1 MADYLTE
8 KAPRKRAEIAAAKR
22 TYPAAEIETR
32 AKAAAPPRGFVASIE
47 RRIAAG
53 DYALITE
60 IKKTSPSNKR
70 KGGAPFRS
78 DFDPPTLA
86 QSYADGGAAC
96 LSVLTD
102 EDFDGKA
109 DDLKAVHAAVT
120 LPILRKDFMLDPYQ
134 VAEARAWGADCI
146 LIIMAMLD
154 DALARAL
161 QEAAFGY
168 GMDVLVEVHDEDE
181 LKRALKLDAR
191 LIGINNRNLKTL
203 ETTLATSERL
213 APMVPQD
220 RLIVGESGIATPA
233 DIARLSKAGMQ
244 TFLIGESLMRH
255 ADVAAATR
263 ALVTRTDD
271 VGRPTAAE

>member
-22 TYPAAEIETR
+22 AYPPGEIESR

-53 DYALITE
+53 DYALICE
-60 IKKTSPSNKR
+60 IKRTSPSNKK
-70 KGGAPFRS
+70 KGGAPFRN
-78 DFDPPTLA
+78 DFDPSALA
-86 QSYADGGAAC
+86 RVYAEGGAAC

-102 EDFDGKA
+102 EDFDGTA
-109 DDLKAVHAAVT
+109 DHLKVVHAACT

-146 LIIMAMLD
+146 LIIMAMVD
-154 DALARAL
+154 DALAREL
-161 QEAAFGY
+161 EDAAFGC
-168 GMDVLVEVHDEDE
+168 GMDVLVEVHDEAE
-181 LKRALKLDAR
+181 LKRALELDAR

-203 ETTLATSERL
+203 ETTLDTSEHL
-213 APMVPQD
+213 APLVPKD
-220 RLIVGESGIATPA
+220 RVIVGESGISSPA
-233 DIARLSKAGMQ
+233 DLARLAKVGIS

-263 ALVTRTDD
+263 ALLARDKI
-271 VGRPTAAE
+271 RPTAAAE

>member
-1 MADYLTE
+1 MSDYLTE
-8 KAPRKRAEIAAAKR
+8 KAPRKRAELSKAKR
-22 TYPAAEIETR
+22 AYPPAEVETR
-32 AKAAAPPRGFVASIE
+32 ARAAAPPRGFVASIE
-47 RRIAAG
+47 RRISAG
-53 DYALITE
+53 DIALITE

-78 DFDPPTLA
+78 DFDPPALA
-86 QSYADGGAAC
+86 RAYVQGGAAC

-102 EDFDGKA
+102 VDFDGKA
-109 DDLKAVHAAVT
+109 EHLKAVHAACT

-154 DALARAL
+154 DALARDL
-161 QEAAFGY
+161 QNAAFGC

-191 LIGINNRNLKTL
+191 LIGINNRDLKTL

-213 APMVPQD
+213 APLVPKD
-220 RLIVGESGIATPA
+220 RIVVGESGIATPA
-233 DIARLSKAGMQ
+233 DIARLGKVGIA
-244 TFLIGESLMRH
+244 TFLVGESLMRH

-263 ALVTRTDD
+263 ALASRSAH
-271 VGRPTAAE
+271 PTAAE

>member
-8 KAPRKRAEIAAAKR
+8 KAPRKRAEIAGAKR
-22 TYPAAEIETR
+22 AYPPAEIESR

-47 RRIAAG
+47 RRLAAG
-53 DYALITE
+53 DYALICE
-60 IKKTSPSNKR
+60 IKKTSPSNKK

-78 DFDPPTLA
+78 DFDPPVLA
-86 QSYADGGAAC
+86 RSYAEGGAAC

-109 DDLKAVHAAVT
+109 DDLKAVHEAVT

-146 LIIMAMLD
+146 LIIMAMTD
-154 DALARAL
+154 DALAREL
-161 QEAAFGY
+161 QDAAFHC
-168 GMDVLVEVHDEDE
+168 GMDVLVEVHDEEE

-191 LIGINNRNLKTL
+191 LIGINHRNLKTL
-203 ETTLATSERL
+203 ETTLATGEKL
-213 APMVPQD
+213 APLVPKD
-220 RLIVGESGIATPA
+220 RIVVGESGIATPA
-233 DIARLSKAGMQ
+233 DLTRLANVGIS

-263 ALVTRTDD
+263 ALMARDNVPR
-271 VGRPTAAE
+271 AASMG